1 MSKEGMEDT
10 GMATPQWRP
19 DSWREFPARQLPDY
33 PDGDACAAVES
44 RLGRYPP
51 LVFAGEARRLQE
63 QLAEAAQGRAFVL
76 QGGDCAESFVEFH
89 ADHIRDTFRVLL
101 QMAAVL
107 TFGAACPVVKLGRLA
122 GQFAKPR
129 SQSSESRDG
138 VELPSY
144 RGDIVNDIEFSA
156 AGRSADPRRMLRAY
170 SQSASTL
177 NLLRA
182 FAQGGYADLHRVQG
196 WNMDFVSGAQGERYR
211 ETADR
216 IAEALAFME
225 ACGVTADTAPA
236 LRQTEFYT
244 SHEALLLGYEQALTR
259 VDSLSGD
266 WYGTSAHL
274 LWLGARTAQPDGAH
288 VEYLRGI
295 SNPIALKAGPQLRAP
310 ELLRLIDTLNPR
322 NQPGRLTVISRMG
335 ADAVRERLAPLVRA
349 VAAEGRIVLWSCDPM
364 HGNTVSTSNGFKTRV
379 FERILEEVRGFFEV
393 HQAEGTY
400 AGGVHV
406 EMTGQNVTECMGGMQ
421 AISEQGLGS
430 RYQTRCDPRLNAS
443 QSLELAFLL
452 SEMLH
457 AERMRVA
464 SAWQAEHSG
473 REVAFG
479 DDLAADTHGK
489 GGPGND
495 GPEING
501 PDNHSLE
508 SHSPENNSDTEIND
522 ERGQATA

>member
-1 MSKEGMEDT
+1 MSHKGMQET
-10 GMATPQWRP
+10 GAGVTAWRP
-19 DSWREFPARQLPDY
+19 DSWRGFPARQMPSYLDSE
-33 PDGDACAAVES
+33 ACAAVEG

-51 LVFAGEARRLQE
+51 LVFAGEARTLQA

-76 QGGDCAESFVEFH
+76 QGGDCAESFDEFH
-89 ADHIRDTFRVLL
+89 ADNIRDTFRVLL

-129 SQSSESRDG
+129 SKPSESRDG
-138 VELPSY
+138 VELPAY

-156 AGRSADPRRMLRAY
+156 AARTADPRRMLQAY
-170 SQSASTL
+170 AQSASTL

-182 FAQGGYADLHRVQG
+182 FAQGGYADLHRVHG
-196 WNMDFVSGAQGERYR
+196 WNMDFVADGAQGERYR

-225 ACGVTADTAPA
+225 ACGVTADTTPA

-259 VDSLSGD
+259 VDSLTGD
-266 WYGTSAHL
+266 WYDTSAHL
-274 LWLGARTAQPDGAH
+274 LWLGARTGQPDGAH
-288 VEYLRGI
+288 VEFLRGV
-295 SNPIALKAGPQLRAP
+295 SNPVALKAGPDLRASD
-310 ELLRLIDTLNPR
+310 LLRLIDILNPH

-335 ADAVRERLAPLVRA
+335 ADRVRERLAPLVRA
-349 VAAEGRIVLWSCDPM
+349 VLAEGRIVLWSCDPM
-364 HGNTVSTSNGFKTRV
+364 HGNTVSTSNGFKTRA
-379 FERILEEVRGFFEV
+379 FERILAEVRGFFEV
-393 HQAEGTY
+393 HQAEGSY

-406 EMTGQNVTECMGGMQ
+406 EMTGQNVTECLGGVQ

-430 RYQTRCDPRLNAS
+430 RYHTHCDPRLNAS
-443 QSLELAFLL
+443 QSLELAFLV

-464 SAWQAEHSG
+464 RAWQAEHAG
-473 REVAFG
+473 REVAAF
-479 DDLAADTHGK
+479 DDAATGTSDDD
-489 GGPGND
+489 GNL
-495 GPEING
+495 EI
-501 PDNHSLE
+501 D
-508 SHSPENNSDTEIND
+508 D
-522 ERGQATA
+522 ECGQATA